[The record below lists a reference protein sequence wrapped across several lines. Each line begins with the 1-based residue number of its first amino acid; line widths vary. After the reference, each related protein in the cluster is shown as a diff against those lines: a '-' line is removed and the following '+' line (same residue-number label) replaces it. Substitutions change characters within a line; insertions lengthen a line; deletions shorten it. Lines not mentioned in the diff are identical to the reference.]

1 MSISLGVVGDFVNAS
16 ADDARLPG
24 MVAQAQALLVS
35 EFNEQAV
42 DTVLWDWA
50 TVQTVGELW
59 KRATSNGALVQY
71 GPDGQ
76 QSFLSSDVL
85 APVRPQLKRYKRL
98 GAVG

>member
-42 DTVLWDWA
+42 GSVLWDWA

-59 KRATSNGALVQY
+59 EAGNLQRRAG
-71 GPDGQ
+71 
-76 QSFLSSDVL
+76 
-85 APVRPQLKRYKRL
+85 PVRTRRSTVVPQL
-98 GAVG
+98 